1 MSALCPIF
9 DPIVDALLPVPWLKG
24 GRDYSGT
31 DCVGLVLLYGRARG
45 LAMPDVDTP
54 ERRSPAPAEAAALL
68 RPVPAS
74 LRDCPEHAILFR
86 DKSGRLMHVGVVTP
100 GGKVLHCCYGG
111 TRVEV
116 SLKLLARVGL
126 RAAGVV
132 PLSNFAAL
140 SVVLAT
146 ATLGE
151 IGTIILIVIAVIS
164 LAASV
169 FLRPSLPK
177 QGSTRGR
184 YGFDALVTQNTPEV
198 PLADVLGQVMLAGNS
213 VYQTLMDKAQSVTDP
228 KLQKACKIVVFCA
241 GPIDGFGLGEYELRI
256 NGLSADNNYFFA
268 PVTTPGDG
276 FAINPAQTKAEA
288 VTGTISGES
297 NRPSI
302 TLYDAAPAITVPV
315 DVRAQYFRE
324 FPVWG
329 LNGCAYAVFRLV
341 DSQKYSSFNVIT
353 RIKGRYCRTYTE
365 DGLDVTTVTSESLTG
380 ADGSKVRFKLAH
392 HDVVAVSSLTVAGVS
407 QTEMSASNQTGAVY
421 ALNRTKGYVEFV
433 TAPASGATV
442 TISYTYYP
450 RAWTAN
456 PADHIAYLL
465 TETMRGKGFDGSRL
479 DWPSF
484 ADARSY
490 FAESVET
497 LTDTGPITSARYTTN
512 YALDARKPIQD
523 HVKALLDSSRSLLLI
538 SDGLLKLKPVRTTAS
553 VFSFTTANI
562 VADTFEATLMDRSDR
577 ANRVRVMFHDADIF
591 NSEGEVVADDVAD
604 QADRVDRAG
613 NDGVVD
619 EALKFPA
626 VTDRAMATRLA
637 QDLLAESVGLDW
649 TGQLTTTLIGLAL
662 EPGDIVDITHPSQPT
677 WSAKLVR
684 IDDLSTDADG
694 RMVVRWSEV
703 A

>member
-1 MSALCPIF
+1 
-9 DPIVDALLPVPWLKG
+9 
-24 GRDYSGT
+24 
-31 DCVGLVLLYGRARG
+31 
-45 LAMPDVDTP
+45 
-54 ERRSPAPAEAAALL
+54 
-68 RPVPAS
+68 
-74 LRDCPEHAILFR
+74 
-86 DKSGRLMHVGVVTP
+86 
-100 GGKVLHCCYGG
+100 
-111 TRVEV
+111 
-116 SLKLLARVGL
+116 
-126 RAAGVV
+126 
-132 PLSNFAAL
+132 
-140 SVVLAT
+140 
-146 ATLGE
+146 
-151 IGTIILIVIAVIS
+151 
-164 LAASV
+164 
-169 FLRPSLPK
+169 
-177 QGSTRGR
+177 
-184 YGFDALVTQNTPEV
+184 
-198 PLADVLGQVMLAGNS
+198 
-213 VYQTLMDKAQSVTDP
+213 
-228 KLQKACKIVVFCA
+228 
-241 GPIDGFGLGEYELRI
+241 
-256 NGLSADNNYFFA
+256 
-268 PVTTPGDG
+268 
-276 FAINPAQTKAEA
+276 
-288 VTGTISGES
+288 
-297 NRPSI
+297 
-302 TLYDAAPAITVPV
+302 
-315 DVRAQYFRE
+315 
-324 FPVWG
+324 
-329 LNGCAYAVFRLV
+329 
-341 DSQKYSSFNVIT
+341 
-353 RIKGRYCRTYTE
+353 
-365 DGLDVTTVTSESLTG
+365 
-380 ADGSKVRFKLAH
+380 
-392 HDVVAVSSLTVAGVS
+392 
-407 QTEMSASNQTGAVY
+407 
-421 ALNRTKGYVEFV
+421 
-433 TAPASGATV
+433 
-442 TISYTYYP
+442 
-450 RAWTAN
+450 
-456 PADHIAYLL
+456 
-465 TETMRGKGFDGSRL
+465 MRGKGFDGSRL